1 MNRKG
6 KFVREKRDLELNVT
20 GSALDEFD
28 TDEFEDVE
36 SDDYEPREAS
46 PLRQLETDDGE
57 IHLAIVDDEDDPMGV
72 GHEIWDEGRN
82 STVKVVRVIEWLHLP
97 IQRACFLM
105 G

>member
-6 KFVREKRDLELNVT
+6 RFVREKRDLELNTT
-20 GSALDEFD
+20 GSALV
-28 TDEFEDVE
+28 EFEDVE

-57 IHLAIVDDEDDPMGV
+57 IHLAIVDDGNDPIDV

-82 STVKVVRVIEWLHLP
+82 STVKVVRVIE
-97 IQRACFLM
+97 
-105 G
+105 

>member
-6 KFVREKRDLELNVT
+6 RFVREKRDLELNTT
-20 GSALDEFD
+20 GSALV
-28 TDEFEDVE
+28 EFEDVE

-57 IHLAIVDDEDDPMGV
+57 IHLAIVDDGDDPIDV

-82 STVKVVRVIEWLHLP
+82 STVKVVRVIE
-97 IQRACFLM
+97 
-105 G
+105 